1 MPSRRAVVR
10 GIAAGLVGG
19 GVVGTA
25 TAETD
30 DPRSRAAAEPAAGSP
45 TYRYDAG
52 NTGTTTAAGPAEQ
65 PSVVWR
71 RQFRHPTFAPPA
83 VGRET
88 VFQPTVAGRVV
99 ALSAVDGTPR
109 WRASVPGGLV
119 TTPALSTAGLLL
131 ANENRE
137 VQSLSVTDGSQ
148 QWGVGDIARGG
159 GACAPVL
166 ADGLVY
172 TGGADGLVHGF
183 DRGTGTAHWELRLPE
198 AVLSSLAVADG
209 RLFVAAGRRVYAVDA
224 SRVPDAAA
232 TPAGVAAATREPV
245 WSRGFDSEIRTA
257 VVARDG
263 RVVVATETGV
273 TALAAADGEPSWSL
287 STVAPVRAAPAVGAD
302 RLVVSTVAG
311 DLVGVGTDGTEQ
323 WRTSVGVTVDTPP
336 VVAGGRCYAQRRDG
350 TVFALDPATGA
361 VLWQY
366 DHGGVGPTAPVA
378 VDGRLYLTDWDGSLT
393 VLA

>member
-10 GIAAGLVGG
+10 GIAAGLVGS
-19 GVVGTA
+19 GVGGTA
-25 TAETD
+25 TAEVGD
-30 DPRSRAAAEPAAGSP
+30 ARSRAPAEPAAGSP

-52 NTGTTTAAGPAEQ
+52 NTGTTTATGPTDQ

-88 VFQPTVAGRVV
+88 VFQPTVDGRLV
-99 ALSAVDGTPR
+99 ALSAADGTPR

-137 VQSLSVTDGSQ
+137 VQSLAAANGSR

-159 GACAPVL
+159 GACAPTL
-166 ADGLVY
+166 ANGLVY

-183 DRGTGTAHWELRLPE
+183 DCATGTTHWELRLPE
-198 AVLSSLAVADG
+198 AVLSSFAVADD

-232 TPAGVAAATREPV
+232 TAAGVAAVTREPV
-245 WSRGFDSEIRTA
+245 WSHGLDARIRPA

-263 RVVVATETGV
+263 RVVVATDAGV
-273 TALAAADGEPSWSL
+273 TALSSETGAVVWSL
-287 STVAPVRAAPAVGAD
+287 STAAPVRAAPAVGAD
-302 RLVVSTVAG
+302 RLVVPTAAG

-323 WRTSVGVTVDTPP
+323 WRTSLGVTVDTPP
-336 VVAGGRCYAQRRDG
+336 VVADGRCYAQRRDG
-350 TVFALDPATGA
+350 TVFALDPETGE
-361 VLWQY
+361 VSWQY
-366 DHGGVGPTAPVA
+366 DHDGAGPTAPVA
-378 VDGRLYLTDWDGSLT
+378 VDDRLYLTDWDGSLT